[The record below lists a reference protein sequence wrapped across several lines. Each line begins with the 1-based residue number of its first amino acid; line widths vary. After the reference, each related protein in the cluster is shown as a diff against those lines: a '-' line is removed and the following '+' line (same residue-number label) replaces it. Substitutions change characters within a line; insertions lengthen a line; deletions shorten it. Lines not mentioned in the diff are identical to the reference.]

1 MWHRTIPS
9 RRLTSRV
16 EAPDVW
22 VYWRCEGREDVLRIR
37 NLSMGGLFIETPKP
51 KVTDAVTELDFL
63 VQEGQI
69 RAEAIVRHAKPE
81 KGLGLK
87 FITVR
92 ETDRPR
98 LAALLSRLRSLS
110 RREVP

>member
-16 EAPDVW
+16 EVSENVW
-22 VYWRCEGREDVLRIR
+22 VYWRCDGREDVSRIR
-37 NLSMGGLFIETPKP
+37 NLSMGGLFIETRNPR
-51 KVTDAVTELDFL
+51 VTGAVTELDFL

-69 RAEAIVRHAKPE
+69 RAEASVRHAKPE
-81 KGLGLK
+81 TGLGLK
-87 FITVR
+87 FTAVP
-92 ETDRPR
+92 ENDRPR

-110 RREVP
+110 RSHS

>member
-16 EAPDVW
+16 EVPENVW
-22 VYWRCEGREDVLRIR
+22 AYWRCEGREDVSRIR

-51 KVTDAVTELDFL
+51 KATGAVTELDFL

-92 ETDRPR
+92 ENDRSR

-110 RREVP
+110 RSHS